1 MRLLLLFL
9 PLILIYPVASH
20 AILGEMAEPAN
31 STQRMPSAFSARTE
45 IHQTF
50 TVRTTQSD
58 ATTVREFIAPSGIVF
73 AVTWNGIA
81 RPDLSILLGSYN
93 GEYESALNRTARVHG
108 RRSRS
113 IRTDR
118 VVVEHW
124 GHMRDLSGRAYDPS
138 LIPGGVSLE
147 EIQ

>member
-1 MRLLLLFL
+1 
-9 PLILIYPVASH
+9 
-20 AILGEMAEPAN
+20 
-31 STQRMPSAFSARTE
+31 MPSAFSVRTE
-45 IHQTF
+45 IHEAF

-58 ATTVREFIAPSGIVF
+58 ATTVREFIAPSRIVF

-81 RPDLSILLGSYN
+81 RPDLSILLGSYKS
-93 GEYESALNRTARVHG
+93 EYDSALKSSARIHG